1 MKGREDM
8 VVAIVMALVLVGVI
22 VLTFAWLSG
31 WNVWGVLAT

>member
-8 VVAIVMALVLVGVI
+8 VVAIVMALALVGVI

-31 WNVWGVLAT
+31 WNVWGVLAS